1 MQQGQQSSLFCMQT
15 PLHLMKI
22 SHLSGQALGII
33 NKQRGPAKP
42 QVFTPT
48 PVDHRG
54 EEQPL
59 STELFSR
66 QKQVKGEQ
74 EWQTWGIRHSQSCS
88 CCLPS
93 SCSTLPED
101 ARGCAWP
108 SRPIPAPASPDCRA
122 DGQQMPGSSTERGG
136 TGWDAG
142 FWAPVQNKHVLLA
155 REPVIQHP

>member
-1 MQQGQQSSLFCMQT
+1 MQT

-33 NKQRGPAKP
+33 NLQRGPAKP

-48 PVDHRG
+48 PVDHLWWGAASVHRAL
-54 EEQPL
+54 QQ
-59 STELFSR
+59 R
-66 QKQVKGEQ
+66 QKKVKGEQ
-74 EWQTWGIRHSQSCS
+74 EWQTWGNRHSQSCS

-122 DGQQMPGSSTERGG
+122 DGQQMPGSSTEEELGG
-136 TGWDAG
+136 MQG
-142 FWAPVQNKHVLLA
+142 FGHHCKTHVHSWLPESQLYNTPKFWLL
-155 REPVIQHP
+155 